1 MSAPAP
7 TTKNIHL
14 RPTASIHPLATLT
27 AGPAQHPL
35 TLHPNAYIHLRAHLD
50 TTHCAVTIGES
61 CIVSEKAVVGSV
73 SSTAEPPSQGDEIQL
88 KQEEKE
94 KEEEVIM
101 LGNHVV
107 LESKS
112 IVEAGARVGAG
123 TVVEIGPLCTVEPY
137 EVVPDHTVI
146 YGRNQRRIDRSG
158 ADAARAKTVELHI
171 EALRR
176 MEMAARKK

>member
-1 MSAPAP
+1 M
-7 TTKNIHL
+7 
-14 RPTASIHPLATLT
+14 
-27 AGPAQHPL
+27 
-35 TLHPNAYIHLRAHLD
+35 
-50 TTHCAVTIGES
+50 
-61 CIVSEKAVVGSV
+61 VSEKAVVGSV
-73 SSTAEPPSQGDEIQL
+73 SSTAEPPSQGDEETKKQKL
-88 KQEEKE
+88 KERE
-94 KEEEVIM
+94 EEEVIM

-112 IVEAGARVGAG
+112 IVEAGAKVGAG

-137 EVVPDHTVI
+137 QMVPDHTVI

-158 ADAARAKTVELHI
+158 ADASRAKTVELHI

>member
-1 MSAPAP
+1 M
-7 TTKNIHL
+7 
-14 RPTASIHPLATLT
+14 
-27 AGPAQHPL
+27 
-35 TLHPNAYIHLRAHLD
+35 
-50 TTHCAVTIGES
+50 
-61 CIVSEKAVVGSV
+61 SEKAVVGSV

-123 TVVEIGPLCTVEPY
+123 TVVEVGGRVGRGA
-137 EVVPDHTVI
+137 VVGKVC
-146 YGRNQRRIDRSG
+146 Q
-158 ADAARAKTVELHI
+158 
-171 EALRR
+171 
-176 MEMAARKK
+176 